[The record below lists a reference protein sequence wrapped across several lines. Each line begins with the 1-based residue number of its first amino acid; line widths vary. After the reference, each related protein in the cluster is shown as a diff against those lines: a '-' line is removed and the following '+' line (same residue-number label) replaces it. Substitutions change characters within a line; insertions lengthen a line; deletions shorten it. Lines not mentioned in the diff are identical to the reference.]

1 MSECAGYSRKSGSR
15 LGDKCNSLFALL
27 FSMLITW
34 RRSCETKS
42 RVQSPE
48 SKGRS
53 GRGGGRGGGGVA
65 EITRRRRRRRRT
77 KRRVGY

>member
-1 MSECAGYSRKSGSR
+1 
-15 LGDKCNSLFALL
+15 
-27 FSMLITW
+27 MLITW

-48 SKGRS
+48 SRGRS
-53 GRGGGRGGGGVA
+53 DRGGGRGGGGVA
-65 EITRRRRRRRRT
+65 EITRRRRRRRRRT